1 MTWVKLKSWK
11 EINAEGIFVAIWNI
25 PNVWL
30 VENLNPLKDEEWC
43 LVVDSRQETSIKWLY
58 AAWDVTTNSN
68 KFRQTIMS
76 AAEWCL
82 AANSV
87 HEDHLR

>member
-1 MTWVKLKSWK
+1 MKSD
-11 EINAEGIFVAIWNI
+11 GIFVAIWNETDTTVI
-25 PNVWL
+25 DH
-30 VENLNPLKDEEWC
+30 LNPRKDEEWC
-43 LVVDSRQETSIKWLY
+43 LVVDKRQQTSIKWLY

-68 KFRQTIMS
+68 KFRQTIIS

-87 HEDHLR
+87 HEDIIWNS